1 MTILGG
7 VLEYLGLL
15 GAFAGIASLLKPFR
29 FLGIC
34 TRMRGLL
41 VVGLGVLAFAAGAF
55 LPAIETRVDN
65 PRARLDEFVPA
76 YQFNEYHR
84 IRINAPKE
92 RVWAAI
98 YEVTPEEIRFYKT
111 LTWIRRFGRS
121 SPPGA
126 LNPPDHQPILGMF
139 TKGGFHVLA
148 DEPERELVFG
158 MAGTGRRHFA
168 TTPAEFKTLEGS
180 PLAKIAM
187 NFRIEDAEAGHCT
200 LTTETRVHA
209 AGFNVLH
216 GFAAYWRTIY
226 PGSSLIR
233 YEWLRAIKRRA
244 EAAPGARPVAA
255 RSGGPA
261 G

>member
-1 MTILGG
+1 MTVIGG
-7 VLEYLGLL
+7 VLIYLSLASVL
-15 GAFAGIASLLKPFR
+15 AGIISLLKPLR
-29 FLGIC
+29 WLGIR
-34 TRMRGLL
+34 TRLRGLGA
-41 VVGLGVLAFAAGAF
+41 VGVGVLGFAAGAF
-55 LPAIETRVDN
+55 LPVIETRVDH
-65 PRARLDEFVPA
+65 PCARLDEFVPA
-76 YQFNEYHR
+76 YQFNERHR
-84 IRINAPKE
+84 IRISASKE

-98 YEVTPEEIRFYKT
+98 YEVTPEEIRFYKA

-139 TKGGFHVLA
+139 TKGTFHVLS

-187 NFRIEDAEAGHCT
+187 NFRIEDADAGHCA
-200 LTTETRVHA
+200 LTTETRIYV

-216 GFAAYWRTIY
+216 GFAGYWRMIY

-244 EAAPGARPVAA
+244 EAAPAA
-255 RSGGPA
+255 NISGL
-261 G
+261 